1 MPGSSCVPTRGQ
13 LPDVSSKAPPLKWR
27 WLDAVIDAPSLR
39 STEKLVA
46 VAMARFG
53 DRDGRNVYPGTA
65 KIAKRT
71 GYHRSTVER
80 AREGLVKAGWLERV
94 VRGGIVNGER
104 INSRYEL
111 RLPAQEGES
120 AAPTPR
126 TERTDS
132 PSYALRLPA
141 QEGTIPCSYP
151 LDLPRGSRCPECD
164 DHPHG
169 RAITADDGTTVMAP
183 CHCWTD
189 ERRNEWEAA

>member
-111 RLPAQEGES
+111 RLPAQEG
-120 AAPTPR
+120 
-126 TERTDS
+126 
-132 PSYALRLPA
+132 
-141 QEGTIPCSYP
+141 TIPCSYP